1 MEHTRLARRVAVLLA
16 FAAAGTIAVA
26 AQTQKTASQ
35 FYMDYRAA
43 FDKAKSV
50 DELLPFMSAESRKQV
65 EGTPAPERAKMFELM
80 KTMGKVTNLKIVK
93 ETKTADGATLTAE
106 GLDPD
111 KKKTTGTINI
121 VKENGA
127 WKLGSESWKS

>member
-1 MEHTRLARRVAVLLA
+1 MNGKGLARGLAILLVLSTT
-16 FAAAGTIAVA
+16 AAAGVA

-65 EGTPAPERAKMFELM
+65 EATPAGERAKMFELM
-80 KTMGKVTNLKIVK
+80 KAMGTLTNVKIVK
-93 ETKTADGATLTAE
+93 ETPSGDGATLTAE
-106 GLDPD
+106 GLDSE
-111 KKKTTGTINI
+111 KKKATGTITI
-121 VKENGA
+121 VKEKGA
-127 WKLGSESWKS
+127 WKLGGESWKS

>member
-1 MEHTRLARRVAVLLA
+1 MHSMRLARGLAILLA
-16 FAAAGTIAVA
+16 IAATGTILA
-26 AQTQKTASQ
+26 AQDQKTASQ

-43 FDKAKSV
+43 FDKAKTV

-65 EGTPAPERAKMFELM
+65 EATPAADRAKMFELM

-93 ETKTADGATLTAE
+93 ETKSGDGATLNAE

-111 KKKTTGTINI
+111 KKRTTGTISI
-121 VKENGA
+121 IKEGGA

>member
-1 MEHTRLARRVAVLLA
+1 MHSTRLARGLAILLA
-16 FAAAGTIAVA
+16 IAATSMILA
-26 AQTQKTASQ
+26 AQDQKTASQ

-43 FDKAKSV
+43 FDKAKTV

-65 EGTPAPERAKMFELM
+65 EATPAVDRAKMFELM
-80 KTMGKVTNLKIVK
+80 KTMGKVTNLKIVN
-93 ETKTADGATLTAE
+93 ETKTADGATLSAE

-111 KKKTTGTINI
+111 KKKTTGTISI
-121 VKENGA
+121 IKEGGA